1 MKKALWMVPVAAA
14 GVAAA
19 RKAGTAARGG
29 DDDRAGDRWLTV
41 TVNRPME
48 DVRQDGKL
56 PEPLERLAD
65 RIEVRTQPAPGDRG
79 TELAARLKD
88 PVPPAATS
96 VPSRLAGKD
105 PRQEVR
111 HALREAKAVLETG
124 EVMLPDAPPTARP
137 TPGGRLVG
145 LFSRRS
151 GGEGVL

>member
-1 MKKALWMVPVAAA
+1 MKKALWMVPVAAV

-19 RKAGTAARGG
+19 RKAGSAARGG
-29 DDDRAGDRWLTV
+29 EDRVGDRWLTV
-41 TVNRPME
+41 TVNRPEE

-65 RIEVRTQPAPGDRG
+65 RIDVRTQPAPGDRG
-79 TELAARLKD
+79 TELAARLKE
-88 PVPPAATS
+88 PAPPEATS
-96 VPSRLAGKD
+96 VPARLAGQD

-111 HALREAKAVLETG
+111 RALREAKALLETG
-124 EVMLPDAPPTARP
+124 EVMLPDTPPTTRP

-145 LFSRRS
+145 LLSRRS